1 MVERHLRPFKHARAS
16 GASGGCKGLAGV
28 QGEQRTART
37 ATSSFFPPAQNNV
50 VCHVRDVGSSGASS
64 NVLLLPVVSPHC
76 FSRGSFEIPS
86 SQTLIIVFSFS
97 PPAPFQVVVF
107 VVLPGQRVPTT
118 RSR

>member
-97 PPAPFQVVVF
+97 PPAPF
-107 VVLPGQRVPTT
+107 
-118 RSR
+118 